1 MRKRTIVLVAS
12 GLAAVVS
19 LVVGPAATATSERA
33 TGGTVVIGADQEPV
47 TLNFYLTEGNSYTT
61 ALAVN
66 PVLAPGMFYDQN
78 AKLVPEL
85 FDGQPKIVKSN
96 PLTVTFKYKSS
107 AKWSDGRPITGKDF
121 LATYRTTMDARW
133 DITSREGWEDIASVK
148 PKGKSVT
155 VTWKK
160 GRAYAAWDALVGNT
174 SPMPAHKIAGKNFND
189 LWRDG
194 LDVASGPFRFVSWQK
209 GTQLV
214 LARNNAFSAGPKAK
228 LDRVVFRYIPSTPS
242 LFQALNSGEIDA
254 TEPQPQLQIVDL
266 RRNNRFKVQSG
277 PGYFWEHLDIQFGPK
292 GNPALRKKYVRQAL
306 ITGINRA
313 QIRQALYISPG
324 LVASAKELPV
334 LQSHMFKPF
343 EQYYQPNWKRWSFS
357 QKKAID
363 ILRKAGCTGGPNAPS
378 ASNSRIWSC
387 PGVGKLSF
395 RFTTTSG
402 NQLRQLTFEIAQKQL
417 KSVGIELVPRF
428 GPSGTVFG
436 QILPS
441 GDWDLFLFT
450 WQASPSSS
458 ATSFGLYGCGGD
470 QNYMNYCNT
479 KASKLLQKAQFT
491 PDPAKRAGMLNQA
504 ERIMAGDVPSV
515 PMFVRPGFLIN
526 NKKVSG
532 TIINPTNQG
541 STWNVQS
548 WTVSAS

>member
-1 MRKRTIVLVAS
+1 MRKRAIALVAC
-12 GLAAVVS
+12 GLAAATS
-19 LVVGPAATATSERA
+19 LVVGPAATATSQRTA
-33 TGGTVVIGADQEPV
+33 GGTVVIGADQEPV

-78 AKLVPEL
+78 AKLVPLL
-85 FDGQPKIVKSN
+85 FDGAPKVVKSN
-96 PLTVTFKYKSS
+96 PLTVTFKYKAQ
-107 AKWSDGRPITGKDF
+107 AKWSDGRQVTGNDF

-160 GRAYAAWDALVGNT
+160 GRAYAAWDALVANT

-194 LDVASGPFRFVSWQK
+194 LDIASGPFRFVSWQK

-214 LARNNAFSAGPKAK
+214 LAKNSAYTAGPKAK

-242 LFQALNSGEIDA
+242 LFQALQAGEIDA
-254 TEPQPQLQIVDL
+254 TEPQPQLQIVDM
-266 RRNNRFKVQSG
+266 RRNDRFKVQSG
-277 PGYFWEHLDIQFGPK
+277 PGYFWEHMDIQFGPK

-313 QIRQALYISPG
+313 QIRQALYITPG

-334 LQSHMFKPF
+334 LQSHIFKPF
-343 EQYYQPNWKRWSFS
+343 EQHYQPNWAQWSFS
-357 QKKAID
+357 QRKAIE
-363 ILRKAGCTGGPNAPS
+363 ILRKNGCTGGPSAPS

-387 PGVGKLSF
+387 PGIGKLSF

-402 NQLRQLTFEIAQKQL
+402 NQLRSLTFEIAQRQL

-479 KASKLLQKAQFT
+479 KASKLFQRAQFT
-491 PDPAKRAGMLNQA
+491 PDPKTRADMLNRA
-504 ERIMAGDVPSV
+504 EKIMAADVSSV

-541 STWNVQS
+541 STWNIQS
-548 WTVSAS
+548 WRVTAS

>member
-1 MRKRTIVLVAS
+1 MRKGTILLVAS
-12 GLAAVVS
+12 GLAAVAS

-66 PVLAPGMFYDQN
+66 PVLAPGMYYDQN

-96 PLTVTFKYKSS
+96 PLTVTFKYKAS
-107 AKWSDGRPITGKDF
+107 AKWSDGRPITGRDF

-174 SPMPAHKIAGKNFND
+174 SPMPAHKLAGKNFND

-194 LDVASGPFRFVSWQK
+194 LDIASGPFRFVSWQK

-228 LDRVVFRYIPSTPS
+228 LDRLVFRYIPSTPS

-266 RRNNRFKVQSG
+266 RKNSRFKVQSG

-313 QIRQALYISPG
+313 QIRQALYITPG

-343 EQYYQPNWKRWSFS
+343 EQYYQPNWKPWSFS

-363 ILRKAGCTGGPNAPS
+363 ILKKAGCTGGPSAPS

-504 ERIMAGDVPSV
+504 EKIMVGDVPSV

-541 STWNVQS
+541 STWNVQR

>member
-12 GLAAVVS
+12 GLAAVAS
-19 LVVGPAATATSERA
+19 LVLGPAATATSERA

-66 PVLAPGMFYDQN
+66 PVLAPGMYYDQN

-96 PLTVTFKYKSS
+96 PLTVTFKYKAS
-107 AKWSDGRPITGKDF
+107 AKWSDGRQITGKDF

-174 SPMPAHKIAGKNFND
+174 SPMPAHKLLGKNFND
-189 LWRDG
+189 LRRDG
-194 LDVASGPFRFVSWQK
+194 LDIASGPFRFVSWQK

-266 RRNNRFKVQSG
+266 RKNNRFKVQSG

-292 GNPALRKKYVRQAL
+292 GNPALRKQYVRQAL

-313 QIRQALYISPG
+313 QIRQALYITPG

-343 EQYYQPNWKRWSFS
+343 EQYYQPNWKRWTFS

-363 ILRKAGCTGGPNAPS
+363 ILKKAGCTGGPSAPS

-504 ERIMAGDVPSV
+504 EKIMAGDVPSV

-541 STWNVQS
+541 STWNVQR